1 MTALLTLFFKL
12 CLLRAKPQDLPAS
25 GLLLGAALGAYFLT
39 GLMVALTEQSIV
51 YSLLAALAD
60 SAVLA
65 LLTHMVL
72 LLRKRPGRL
81 PQTLAAL
88 AGTGAVIQ
96 LIAWP
101 LLATPVLLIPLLIW
115 SLTINAHILRHAL
128 EIALGLAILISL
140 GFLLMSAT
148 VALLISPL
156 TVQAG

>member
-1 MTALLTLFFKL
+1 MTALLTLFFNL

-39 GLMVALTEQSIV
+39 GLMIALTEQSV
-51 YSLLAALAD
+51 GYSLLAALAD

-65 LLTHMVL
+65 LLTHTVL

-101 LLATPVLLIPLLIW
+101 LLTSPVLLVPLLIW
-115 SLTINAHILRHAL
+115 SLAINARILRHSL

>member
-1 MTALLTLFFKL
+1 MTALLTLFFNL

-25 GLLLGAALGAYFLT
+25 GLLLGAYFLT
-39 GLMVALTEQSIV
+39 GLMIALTEQSV
-51 YSLLAALAD
+51 GYSLLAALAD

-65 LLTHMVL
+65 LLTHTVL

-101 LLATPVLLIPLLIW
+101 LLASPVLLIPLLIW

-128 EIALGLAILISL
+128 EISLGLAILISL

>member
-1 MTALLTLFFKL
+1 MTTLLTLFFNL

-25 GLLLGAALGAYFLT
+25 GLLPGAALGAYFLT
-39 GLMVALTEQSIV
+39 GLMIALTEQSV
-51 YSLLAALAD
+51 GYSLLAAFAD
-60 SAVLA
+60 TAVLA
-65 LLTHMVL
+65 LLTHAVL

-101 LLATPVLLIPLLIW
+101 LLASPVLLIPLLIW

>member
-1 MTALLTLFFKL
+1 M
-12 CLLRAKPQDLPAS
+12 
-25 GLLLGAALGAYFLT
+25 
-39 GLMVALTEQSIV
+39 
-51 YSLLAALAD
+51 
-60 SAVLA
+60 LA
-65 LLTHMVL
+65 LLTHTVL
-72 LLRKRPGRL
+72 LLRKRPGHL

-101 LLATPVLLIPLLIW
+101 LLASPVLLIPLLIW

-128 EIALGLAILISL
+128 EISLGLAILISL